1 MGVRFYHRTFA
12 HPVTGISLLRQCR
25 TGCRVFFQRL
35 RHCGGRFGRRRNGRP
50 YRTFVKWAAERPAV
64 FDYLPYVAVALIV
77 TGLFGQALTRVRA
90 QSLKSGGYDSIIER
104 SEWALTGN
112 IDFGCPEGCGDNEQN
127 LFYLRVEEF
136 RTLRSASGAKRTE
149 LRWRNPTLAET
160 KQVTASYNEGA
171 FGQSIQSSSAF
182 QAPNLVPDPDLFDHH
197 APVTS

>member
-1 MGVRFYHRTFA
+1 
-12 HPVTGISLLRQCR
+12 L
-25 TGCRVFFQRL
+25 
-35 RHCGGRFGRRRNGRP
+35 
-50 YRTFVKWAAERPAV
+50 AV

-77 TGLFGQALTRVRA
+77 TGLVGQALTRVRG
-90 QSLKSGGYDSIIER
+90 QSPKSEGYDSIIER

-160 KQVTASYNEGA
+160 KGVTTSYNEGA